1 MATLLSESQL
11 EEILESQL
19 EELLDEMPASARER
33 EESTFDDTV
42 PSPGEIVLFGAG
54 NLGRKA
60 LLALRSAH
68 LEPLAFSDNAP
79 ALWGTEI
86 EGVRVLSPV
95 AAAAQFGRTATF
107 LVTTMDHDA
116 VRRQLLESG
125 CARIASFLSLFWR
138 FPAAFLPFFCLETP
152 RQTLSHAARL
162 RKAFGLWADITS
174 RQEFLSQIA
183 WRLLGDFDLLS
194 PPVAGDQYFP
204 EDLLALVPHEV
215 FVDCGAFDGDT
226 IRAILKRRTDFRCL
240 VAIEPD
246 PVNFGRLRQ
255 YLSELPDSLQE
266 KVSPRKA
273 GVGVTTGKV
282 RFEVTGTDHS
292 KVSEQGGLEVECI
305 ALTDLLEEHR
315 PTFVKMDVEG
325 AELPALL
332 AARQAMRRSSAI
344 WAVSV
349 YHRPEDLWQIPLLM
363 HSCLNGHRFFLRRH
377 SPAFYDLVCYA
388 IPAERCLREAP
399 VRALESDLLERLARR
414 RAAISEIPR
423 VRPSSRMRRKP
434 KPR

>member
-1 MATLLSESQL
+1 MATLSLASQL

-19 EELLDEMPASARER
+19 EELLDETPASAKER
-33 EESTFDDTV
+33 EEATFDELV
-42 PSPGEIVLFGAG
+42 PFQEGIVLFGAG
-54 NLGRKA
+54 NLGKKA
-60 LLALRSAH
+60 LRALRGNDI
-68 LEPLAFSDNAP
+68 EPLAFSDNATP
-79 ALWGTEI
+79 LWGAEV
-86 EGVRVLSPV
+86 EGVKVLSPAD
-95 AAAAQFGRTATF
+95 AAARFGRSATF
-107 LVTTMDHDA
+107 MVTTMDHHS
-116 VRRQLLESG
+116 VRRQLLDSG
-125 CARIASFLSLFWR
+125 CQRIAAFPSLFWKS
-138 FPAAFLPFFCLETP
+138 PASFLPFFCLETP

-162 RKAFGLWADITS
+162 RKAFGLWADIAS

-226 IRAILKRRTDFRCL
+226 IRAILRRRTDFRCL

-246 PVNFGRLRQ
+246 PVNFGRLRK
-255 YLSELPDSLQE
+255 YLSELPDPLQD

-388 IPAERCLREAP
+388 IPAKRCLREAP
-399 VRALESDLLERLARR
+399 VRTLESDLLERLARR

-423 VRPSSRMRRKP
+423 VHPSSRMRRKP